1 MPTMTALEAKL
12 AKLNNAPPE
21 PPPET
26 AAETPKPATTKGRG
40 KQAAA
45 PAPAETSREDKAHVG
60 AWLHKDFKR
69 SLLLARGQ
77 TGEDVQT
84 FFARVLNAEFKAR
97 GVPVVNK

>member
-1 MPTMTALEAKL
+1 MAALTTLEEQLKAANRKPAL
-12 AKLNNAPPE
+12 KQE
-21 PPPET
+21 P
-26 AAETPKPATTKGRG
+26 AAEEETRP
-40 KQAAA
+40 AA
-45 PAPAETSREDKAHVG
+45 PGSRQKAAPETSREDKAHVG

-69 SLLLARGQ
+69 SLLLARAE

>member
-1 MPTMTALEAKL
+1 LEQQL
-12 AKLNNAPPE
+12 AAANSKPAPKPE
-21 PPPET
+21 PAQKEARAGERSSRKKAAKPE
-26 AAETPKPATTKGRG
+26 
-40 KQAAA
+40 
-45 PAPAETSREDKAHVG
+45 PAETSREDKAHVG

-97 GVPVVNK
+97 GVPVVTK

>member
-26 AAETPKPATTKGRG
+26 AAETSKPAATKGRG

-45 PAPAETSREDKAHVG
+45 APPETSREDKAHVG

-97 GVPVVNK
+97 GVPVVKK